1 MWLVISLIGYFLLA
15 GSAVLD
21 KFIIA
26 RERLRPATFVFY
38 TAILVLPIWLV
49 APLVG
54 GIISNY
60 YDIAW
65 AAVAGVGFAVGLYAM
80 YRSLQTGEAS
90 HIGPL
95 IGGVTAF
102 VTVILT
108 ALFLNEQL
116 GDQSM
121 LAVGLLITGSLM
133 ISLEYNRG
141 WRGWN
146 RGVAWAILA
155 SGLFAVSH
163 VASKYI
169 YLRYGFG
176 VGLVWT
182 RGFLG
187 LCALPLL
194 LSKLVRQQVF
204 GGRYPGQSKSTSSH
218 SKLLVVINKLSA
230 VAGTLG
236 VQYAIALGSVTVV
249 NALVGFQYALL
260 VGLVGL
266 LTIFKPRWFKEN
278 YSRGEVAQE
287 IAAVL
292 LIGVGLALLV

>member
-1 MWLVISLIGYFLLA
+1 MWLVASLAGYGLLA
-15 GSAVLD
+15 VAAVLD

-26 RERLRPATFVFY
+26 RERVHPVTFVFY
-38 TAILVLPIWLV
+38 TAILVLPIWAL
-49 APLVG
+49 APFIGG
-54 GIISNY
+54 GISDF
-60 YDIAW
+60 YDIIG
-65 AAVAGVGFAVGLYAM
+65 AAVAGIFFAIGLYAM

-95 IGGVTAF
+95 IGGVMAF

-108 ALFLNEQL
+108 IIILNEQL
-116 GDQSM
+116 AEQQM
-121 LAVGLLITGSLM
+121 LAVGLLIAGSLM

-146 RGVAWAILA
+146 QGVAWAVLA
-155 SGLFAVSH
+155 SILFAVSH

-187 LCALPLL
+187 LCAVPLL
-194 LSKLVRQQVF
+194 LSRSVRQQVF
-204 GGRYPGQSKSTSSH
+204 GGRYSGQAKSARSR

-249 NALVGFQYALL
+249 NALDGFQYALL
-260 VGLVGL
+260 VGMIGL

-287 IAAVL
+287 IAAVV
-292 LIGVGLALLV
+292 LIGIGLALLV